1 MRKFIF
7 IACIMAVTL
16 PLIAEAEQS
25 QSFGDYT
32 IHYSAFTTD
41 TLTPDVAKL
50 YQIPRS
56 KNRAMVNISVLKN
69 ESGTIGKPV
78 RAKVEG
84 TAKNLSEQLREL
96 QIREIDEQESVYYI
110 AETAVNDNETLKYT
124 FEITPEG
131 KGNPYT
137 LSFQEQFYTE

>member
-1 MRKFIF
+1 MRKFFF

-16 PLIAEAEQS
+16 PLIADAEQS

-50 YQIPRS
+50 YQIQRS

-96 QIREIDEQESVYYI
+96 QIREIDEQVAVYYI
-110 AETAVNDNETLKYT
+110 AESAVNDKETLKYT

-131 KGNPYT
+131 KDSPYT